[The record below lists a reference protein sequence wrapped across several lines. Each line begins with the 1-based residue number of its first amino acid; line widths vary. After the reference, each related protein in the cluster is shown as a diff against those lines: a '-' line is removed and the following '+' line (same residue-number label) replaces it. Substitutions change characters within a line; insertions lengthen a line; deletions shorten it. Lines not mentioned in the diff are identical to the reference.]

1 MSSIDAIP
9 SSARIEGLPLR
20 GPQGAGE
27 AAPRLAPDRVTLSG
41 EARARLAAGDGGTG
55 EGGAGKTS
63 SGGLTSEQQ
72 QEVAQLRQRDAAVRQ
87 HEAAHQAAGGQLTG
101 PASFSYQT
109 GPDGKSYAVGGEVQ
123 VSAHSG
129 RTPDETI
136 AIARQVRAAAL
147 APADPSSADLSAA
160 SGATQMEA
168 QALQQKQ
175 TQRADTASPGGADRA
190 ATPGRAGGAS
200 ASGAAFSLEQL
211 VVRPRA
217 TS

>member
-1 MSSIDAIP
+1 VDSVSAISP
-9 SSARIEGLPLR
+9 SSNLAGLPLR
-20 GPQGAGE
+20 APNAAGE
-27 AAPRLAPDRVTLSG
+27 VPARLSPDRVTLSG
-41 EARARLAAGDGGTG
+41 EAKARLA
-55 EGGAGKTS
+55 GAT
-63 SGGLTSEQQ
+63 LTQDQQ
-72 QEVAQLRQRDAAVRQ
+72 QQVQQLRQRDAQVRQ